1 MRIPIYVPDGTSGK
15 WEISTFTILEN
26 DTAFK
31 IYNLRET
38 FKGTHRYILPGTY
51 KKLTK
56 DGHVIM
62 SNTPAEIED
71 HIIFFNNAK
80 NSKIVLIN
88 GLGLGMVVKKLL
100 DNGVVEE
107 IIVIEK
113 SQDVINLVAPS
124 YKDEK
129 KVTII
134 HADAFTYK
142 PPKGK
147 KYDAVWSDI
156 WEYISED
163 NLIEMTELRTKYS
176 GRTEW
181 HGCWAEKLCNNC
193 IDYNSY

>member
-1 MRIPIYVPDGTSGK
+1 MQIPIYVPDGTSGK

-129 KVTII
+129 KVTIL

-147 KYDAVWSDI
+147 KYDAVWHDI
-156 WEYISED
+156 WPSICGD
-163 NLIEMTELRTKYS
+163 NLPEMDKLHRKYSRRTKWQGS
-176 GRTEW
+176 
-181 HGCWAEKLCNNC
+181 WAKDLCS
-193 IDYNSY
+193 D